1 MIEFSITEIA
11 LFIWAILATAQAFK
25 YREEARKSAFVLKL
39 MLTEDEIRN
48 NLVKDYKY
56 FKEASK

>member
-56 FKEASK
+56 FKEVSK